1 MKTVN
6 KATIALIKEFEGLR
20 LEAYKCPAGVWT
32 IGYGTTAGAGV
43 GIKPEAGMVITE
55 AEAEWYLEQAVAK
68 FAAGVEAVITAPV
81 NANEFGALVSL
92 AYNIG
97 QGAFKRS
104 SCLKWLNAGDKAKA
118 AAAIKLWNKAG
129 GKVLAGLVRRREAEV
144 ALFWTPVPVQPP
156 VAPQGR
162 NSVAQSTTMQA
173 SVAQA
178 AAGVGGAVGAL
189 NMLSGT
195 AQIVAIGGAVLV
207 TLLALWIMRERIKHW
222 SKGVR

>member
-1 MKTVN
+1 MKVN
-6 KATIALIKEFEGLR
+6 KAGIDLIKEFEGLK

-32 IGYGTTAGAGV
+32 IGYGTTSRAGV

-81 NANEFGALVSL
+81 DENEFAAMVSL

-97 QGAFKRS
+97 MTGFRKS
-104 SCLKWLNAGDKAKA
+104 SALRHFNAGDKAKA

-144 ALFWTPVPVQPP
+144 ALFWTPVPVVP
-156 VAPQGR
+156 VEAPQGR
-162 NSVAQSTTMQA
+162 TSAAQSRTVQS
-173 SVAQA
+173 SVVQGATA
-178 AAGVGGAVGAL
+178 VGGAVGAL
-189 NMLSGT
+189 NSLDGT
-195 AQIVAIGGAVLV
+195 AQIIALVGCFVIGA
-207 TLLALWIMRERIKHW
+207 LALFILRERIKHW
-222 SKGVR
+222 SAGVR

>member
-1 MKTVN
+1 MRVN
-6 KATIALIKEFEGLR
+6 KATLDLIKEFEGCE
-20 LEAYKCPAGVWT
+20 LEAYLCPAGVWT
-32 IGYGTTAGAGV
+32 IGYGTTARAGV

-81 NANEFGALVSL
+81 DENEFGAMVSL

-97 QGAFKRS
+97 LTGFRKS
-104 SCLKWLNAGDKAKA
+104 SALRWLNAGDKAKA

-156 VAPQGR
+156 VATQGR
-162 NSVAQSTTMQA
+162 NSVAQSTTVQA